1 MQNRII
7 YFLFTSVS
15 CIEIAAEYF
24 NIIPLIYVA
33 KPLLMPI
40 LMVYVFYNV
49 LGEEIK
55 KLKVQLLAALLFS
68 FLGDT
73 LLMFSSKNELFFL
86 LGLSMF
92 IIAHV
97 FYISLF
103 FFHRKVLANRLIIV
117 LYFMVIITYYCL
129 LMFLIHPKLG
139 EFSIPVYLY
148 GLVLCAML
156 FFSFISGL
164 EKVKSV
170 VVIGAIFFVF
180 SDSLIALK
188 KFYLVESSMF
198 IQPSI
203 MLLYAL
209 GQFCI
214 VLGLTKFLGKSRI

>member
-7 YFLFTSVS
+7 YFLFFSIS

-24 NIIPLIYVA
+24 NIIPLIYFA
-33 KPLLMPI
+33 KPLLMPT
-40 LMVYVFYNV
+40 LMFYVICNV
-49 LGEEIK
+49 DGEEFK

-92 IIAHV
+92 LIAHV
-97 FYISLF
+97 FYILLF
-103 FFHRKVLANRLIIV
+103 FFHRKVIVNRARTIFYFIV
-117 LYFMVIITYYCL
+117 IVSYYCL
-129 LMFLIHPKLG
+129 LMFLIYPKLG
-139 EFSIPVYLY
+139 DFSVPVYLY
-148 GLVLCAML
+148 GLVLCTML
-156 FFSFISGL
+156 FSSFISGF
-164 EKVKSV
+164 EKVKSI
-170 VVIGAIFFVF
+170 VVIGAILFVF
-180 SDSLIALK
+180 SDSLIALN
-188 KFYLVESSMF
+188 KFYLVESSIF